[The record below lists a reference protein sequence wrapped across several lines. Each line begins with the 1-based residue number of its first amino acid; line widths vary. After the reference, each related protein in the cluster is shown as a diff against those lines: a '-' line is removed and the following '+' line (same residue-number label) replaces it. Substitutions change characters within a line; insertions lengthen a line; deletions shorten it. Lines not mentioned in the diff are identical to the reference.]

1 MSPAL
6 LLPLLTLVPGAL
18 LGQERPPTPVIVAEV
33 LEQPLVEDLS
43 FVGRILP
50 VRSSRVAAETE
61 GKVVQRFRDAGQT
74 VRAGDPLFSLANDPL
89 QAALEEAEA
98 DLALRRFIHDGSRRL
113 RATDS
118 VSEQDL
124 RVNAFELAR
133 AEARLSGLR
142 AQVENLLVRAPF
154 SGHIVRT
161 STEVGEWVGRGGEIA
176 QVISIDTVRVIVE
189 VPEHHVP
196 QLALGDTA
204 AIVVDAL
211 GGDPVHGLVTV
222 ISAEG
227 YAASRTFPVVVEAAN
242 PAGRMRS
249 NMSARVRFRI
259 AQATASLLVHKDA
272 LVSSPRGQVVYL
284 ARDGKALGRP
294 VEAGLAHQGYVAVTG
309 DLAPGDLAVVRGNER
324 LRDGQAVRIIRR
336 QP

>member
-1 MSPAL
+1 MPSAL
-6 LLPLLTLVPGAL
+6 LLLLILLPTAL
-18 LGQERPPTPVIVAEV
+18 PGQERPPSPVIVAEV

-61 GKVVQRFRDAGQT
+61 GQVVKRFKDAGQT
-74 VRAGDPLFSLANDPL
+74 VRAGDPLFELANDPL
-89 QAALEEAEA
+89 QAALAEAEA
-98 DLALRRFIHDGSRRL
+98 DLALRRFNHEGSLRL
-113 RATDS
+113 RATDT

-124 RVNAFELAR
+124 RNKAFELAR
-133 AEARLSGLR
+133 AETRLSGLQ

-161 STEVGEWVGRGGEIA
+161 FTEVGEWVGRGGEIA

-189 VPEHHVP
+189 VPENHVP
-196 QLALGDTA
+196 QLSLGDSV

-211 GGDPVHGLVTV
+211 GSDPIAGLVTAV
-222 ISAEG
+222 SAEG

-242 PAGRMRS
+242 PEGRMLG

-259 AQATASLLVHKDA
+259 AQARASLLVHKDA
-272 LVSSPRGQVVYL
+272 LVSGPEGQVVYL
-284 ARDGKALGRP
+284 ARDGKALSRP
-294 VEAGLAHQGYVAVTG
+294 VETGLAHQGYVAVTG
-309 DLAPGDLAVVRGNER
+309 ELAPGDLAVVRGNER

>member
-1 MSPAL
+1 MPLAL
-6 LLPLLTLVPGAL
+6 LLLLILLPAAL
-18 LGQERPPTPVIVAEV
+18 PGQERPPSPVIVAEV

-61 GKVVQRFRDAGQT
+61 GQVVKRFKDAGQT
-74 VRAGDPLFSLANDPL
+74 VRAGDPLFGLANDPL
-89 QAALEEAEA
+89 QAALAEAEA
-98 DLALRRFIHDGSRRL
+98 DLALRRFNHEGSLRL
-113 RATDS
+113 RATDT

-124 RVNAFELAR
+124 RNRAFELAR
-133 AEARLSGLR
+133 AETRLSGLQ
-142 AQVENLLVRAPF
+142 AQVDNLLVRAPF

-161 STEVGEWVGRGGEIA
+161 FTEVGEWVGRGGEIA

-189 VPEHHVP
+189 VPENHVP
-196 QLALGDTA
+196 QLSLGDSV

-211 GGDPVHGLVTV
+211 GSDPVAGLVTA

-242 PAGRMRS
+242 PEGRMLG

-259 AQATASLLVHKDA
+259 AQARASLLVHKDA
-272 LVSSPRGQVVYL
+272 LVSGPEGQVVYL
-284 ARDGKALGRP
+284 ARDGKALSRP
-294 VEAGLAHQGYVAVTG
+294 VETGLAHQGYVAVTG
-309 DLAPGDLAVVRGNER
+309 ELAPGDLTVVRGNER

>member
-1 MSPAL
+1 MPPAFL
-6 LLPLLTLVPGAL
+6 LLLILLPAAL
-18 LGQERPPTPVIVAEV
+18 PGQERPPSPVIVAEV

-61 GKVVQRFRDAGQT
+61 GQVVKRFKDAGQT
-74 VRAGDPLFSLANDPL
+74 VRAGDPLFELANDPL
-89 QAALEEAEA
+89 QAALAEAEA
-98 DLALRRFIHDGSRRL
+98 DLALRRFNHDGSLRL
-113 RATDS
+113 RATDT

-124 RVNAFELAR
+124 RNKAFELAR
-133 AEARLSGLR
+133 AETRLSGLQ

-161 STEVGEWVGRGGEIA
+161 FTEVGEWVGRGGEIA

-189 VPEHHVP
+189 VPENHVP
-196 QLALGDTA
+196 QLSLGDSV

-211 GGDPVHGLVTV
+211 GSDPIAGLVTA

-227 YAASRTFPVVVEAAN
+227 YAASRTFPVVVEAPN
-242 PAGRMRS
+242 PEGRMLG

-259 AQATASLLVHKDA
+259 AQARASLLVHKDA
-272 LVSSPRGQVVYL
+272 LVSGPEGQVVYL
-284 ARDGKALGRP
+284 ARDGKALSRP
-294 VEAGLAHQGYVAVTG
+294 VETGLAHQGYVAVTG
-309 DLAPGDLAVVRGNER
+309 ELAPGDLTVVRGNER
-324 LRDGQAVRIIRR
+324 LHDGQAVRIIRR

>member
-6 LLPLLTLVPGAL
+6 LLLLILLPGAL
-18 LGQERPPTPVIVAEV
+18 TGQERPPTPVIVAEV

-74 VRAGDPLFSLANDPL
+74 VRAGDPLFALANDPL
-89 QAALEEAEA
+89 QAALDEAEA

-113 RATDS
+113 RATEA

-124 RVNAFELAR
+124 RIEAFELAR
-133 AEARLSGLR
+133 AEARLSGLK
-142 AQVENLLVRAPF
+142 AQVEDLLVRAPF

-161 STEVGEWVGRGGEIA
+161 ATEVGEWVGRGGEIA
-176 QVISIDTVRVIVE
+176 QVISIDTVRAIVE

-196 QLALGDTA
+196 QLALGDSG
-204 AIVVDAL
+204 AIFVDAL
-211 GGDPVHGLVTV
+211 GGDPVHGLVTA

-227 YAASRTFPVVVEAAN
+227 YPSSRTFPVVVEAAN
-242 PAGRMRS
+242 PEGRMRS

-259 AQATASLLVHKDA
+259 AQTRPSLLVHKDA
-272 LVSSPRGQVVYL
+272 LVSGPRGQVVYL
-284 ARDGKALGRP
+284 ARDGMAHGRP

-309 DLAPGDLAVVRGNER
+309 ELAPGDLAVVRGNER

>member
-6 LLPLLTLVPGAL
+6 LLLLLLIPLPGAVA
-18 LGQERPPTPVIVAEV
+18 GQERPPTPVIVAEV

-61 GKVVQRFRDAGQT
+61 GKVVQRFKDAGQT
-74 VRAGDPLFSLANDPL
+74 VGAGDPLFALANDPL
-89 QAALEEAEA
+89 QAALDEAEA
-98 DLALRRFIHDGSRRL
+98 DLALRQFIHEGSRRL

-124 RVNAFELAR
+124 RTQAFELAR
-133 AEARLSGLR
+133 AEARLSGLK

-161 STEVGEWVGRGGEIA
+161 ATEVGEWVGRGGEIA
-176 QVISIDTVRVIVE
+176 QVIAIDTVRAIVE

-196 QLALGDTA
+196 QPLGDSG
-204 AIVVDAL
+204 AIFVDAL
-211 GGDPVHGLVTV
+211 GGDPVHGLVTA

-227 YAASRTFPVVVEAAN
+227 YPSSRTFPVVVEAAN
-242 PAGRMRS
+242 PDGRMRS

-259 AQATASLLVHKDA
+259 AQGKVSLLVHKDA
-272 LVSSPRGQVVYL
+272 LVSGPQGQVVYL
-284 ARDGKALGRP
+284 ARDGQALSRP

-324 LRDGQAVRIIRR
+324 LRDGQAVRVIRR

>member
-1 MSPAL
+1 MSPVFL
-6 LLPLLTLVPGAL
+6 LLLTLLPGAL

-61 GKVVQRFRDAGQT
+61 GQVVRRFKDAGQA
-74 VRAGDPLFSLANDPL
+74 VRAGDPLFALTNDPL
-89 QAALEEAEA
+89 RAALAEAEA
-98 DLALRRFIHDGSRRL
+98 DLALRQFNHDRSRRL

-124 RVNAFELAR
+124 RNKAYELAR
-133 AEARLSGLR
+133 AEAKLTGLQ

-154 SGHIVRT
+154 SGHITRT
-161 STEVGEWVGRGGEIA
+161 FTEVGEWVGRGGEIA

-189 VPEHHVP
+189 VPERHVS
-196 QLALGDTA
+196 QLALGDRV

-211 GGDPVHGLVTV
+211 GNDPIDGIVTA

-227 YAASRTFPVVVEAAN
+227 YASSRTFPVIVEAAN
-242 PAGRMRS
+242 PQGRMRS
-249 NMSARVRFRI
+249 NMSAQVRFQI
-259 AQATASLLVHKDA
+259 AQAQASLLVHKDA
-272 LVSSPRGQVVYL
+272 LVSSPQGQVVYL
-284 ARDGKALGRP
+284 ARDGKALSRP
-294 VEAGLAHQGYVAVTG
+294 VETGLAHKGYVAVTG
-309 DLAPGDLAVVRGNER
+309 ELAPGDLAVVRGNER
-324 LRDGQAVRIIRR
+324 LTDGQAVRILRR

>member
-6 LLPLLTLVPGAL
+6 LLLLLTLLPGAL
-18 LGQERPPTPVIVAEV
+18 LGQERPPAPVIVAEV

-61 GKVVQRFRDAGQT
+61 GKVVRRFRDAGQT
-74 VRAGDPLFSLANDPL
+74 VRAGDLLFALANDPL
-89 QAALEEAEA
+89 QAALDEAEA
-98 DLALRRFIHDGSRRL
+98 DLALRQFIHEGSRRL

-124 RVNAFELAR
+124 RTQTFELAR
-133 AEARLSGLR
+133 AEARLGGLR

-154 SGHIVRT
+154 SGHIIRT

-176 QVISIDTVRVIVE
+176 QVIAIDTVRAIVE
-189 VPEHHVP
+189 VPERHVP
-196 QLALGDTA
+196 QLALGDSA

-211 GGDPVHGLVTV
+211 GGDPVAGLVSA

-227 YAASRTFPVVVEAAN
+227 YASSRTFPVVVEAAN
-242 PAGRMRS
+242 PEGRMLG
-249 NMSARVRFRI
+249 NMSARVSFRI
-259 AQATASLLVHKDA
+259 AQGQASLLVHKDA
-272 LVSSPRGQVVYL
+272 LVSGPQGQVVYL
-284 ARDGKALGRP
+284 ARDGQAISRP

-309 DLAPGDLAVVRGNER
+309 ELAAGDLAVVRGNER

>member
-1 MSPAL
+1 MPLAL
-6 LLPLLTLVPGAL
+6 LMLLILLPAAL
-18 LGQERPPTPVIVAEV
+18 PGQERPPSPVIVAEV

-50 VRSSRVAAETE
+50 IRSSRVAAETE
-61 GKVVQRFRDAGQT
+61 GQVVRRFKDAGQT
-74 VRAGDPLFSLANDPL
+74 VRAGDPLFELANDPL
-89 QAALEEAEA
+89 QAALAEAEA
-98 DLALRRFIHDGSRRL
+98 DLALRRFNHEGSLRL
-113 RATDS
+113 RATDT

-124 RVNAFELAR
+124 RNKAFELAR
-133 AEARLSGLR
+133 AETRLSGLQ

-161 STEVGEWVGRGGEIA
+161 FTEVGEWVGRGGEIA

-189 VPEHHVP
+189 VPENHVP
-196 QLALGDTA
+196 QLALGDSV

-211 GGDPVHGLVTV
+211 GSGPVAGLVTA

-227 YAASRTFPVVVEAAN
+227 YAASHTFPVVVEAAN
-242 PAGRMRS
+242 PEGRMRG
-249 NMSARVRFRI
+249 NMSARVRFRV
-259 AQATASLLVHKDA
+259 AQARASLLVHKDA
-272 LVSSPRGQVVYL
+272 LVSGPEGQVVYL
-284 ARDGKALGRP
+284 ARDGKALSRP

-309 DLAPGDLAVVRGNER
+309 ELAPGDLTVVRGNER

>member
-1 MSPAL
+1 MFPVFFL
-6 LLPLLTLVPGAL
+6 LLTLLPCVL
-18 LGQERPPTPVIVAEV
+18 LGQERPPTAVIVAEV

-61 GKVVQRFRDAGQT
+61 GQVVQRFKEAGQA
-74 VRAGDPLFSLANDPL
+74 VRAGDPLFALANDPL
-89 QAALEEAEA
+89 QASLAEA
-98 DLALRRFIHDGSRRL
+98 QADLELRQFNHDRSRRL

-124 RVNAFELAR
+124 RNKTYELAR
-133 AEARLSGLR
+133 AEAKLTGLQ

-154 SGHIVRT
+154 SGHITRT
-161 STEVGEWVGRGGEIA
+161 FTEIGEWVGRGGEIA

-189 VPEHHVP
+189 VPERHVS
-196 QLALGDTA
+196 QLSLGDRV

-211 GGDPVHGLVTV
+211 GSHSIAGLVTA

-227 YAASRTFPVVVEAAN
+227 YASSHTFPVVVEAAN
-242 PAGRMRS
+242 PQGRMRS
-249 NMSARVRFRI
+249 NMSARVRFQI
-259 AQATASLLVHKDA
+259 AQAKASLLVHKDA
-272 LVSSPRGQVVYL
+272 LVSSPQGQVVYL
-284 ARDGKALGRP
+284 ARDGKAVSHP
-294 VEAGLAHQGYVAVTG
+294 VETGLAHKGYVAVTG
-309 DLAPGDLAVVRGNER
+309 ELAPGDLAVVRGNER
-324 LRDGQAVRIIRR
+324 LTDGQAVRILRR

>member
-1 MSPAL
+1 MPSAL
-6 LLPLLTLVPGAL
+6 LLLLILLPAALPG
-18 LGQERPPTPVIVAEV
+18 QDRPPSPVIVAEV

-61 GKVVQRFRDAGQT
+61 GQVVKRFKDAGQT
-74 VRAGDPLFSLANDPL
+74 VRAGDPLFELANDPL
-89 QAALEEAEA
+89 QAALAEAEA
-98 DLALRRFIHDGSRRL
+98 DLALRRFNHEGSLRL
-113 RATDS
+113 RATDT

-124 RVNAFELAR
+124 RNKAFELAR
-133 AEARLSGLR
+133 AETRLSGLK

-161 STEVGEWVGRGGEIA
+161 FTEVGEWVGRGGEIA

-189 VPEHHVP
+189 VPENHVP
-196 QLALGDTA
+196 QLSLGDSV

-211 GGDPVHGLVTV
+211 GSDPIAGLVTA

-242 PAGRMRS
+242 PEGRMLG

-259 AQATASLLVHKDA
+259 AQARASLLVHKDA
-272 LVSSPRGQVVYL
+272 LVSGPEGQVVYL
-284 ARDGKALGRP
+284 ARDGKALSRP
-294 VEAGLAHQGYVAVTG
+294 VETGLAHQGYVAVTG
-309 DLAPGDLAVVRGNER
+309 ELAPGDLTVVRGNER

>member
-1 MSPAL
+1 MPLAL
-6 LLPLLTLVPGAL
+6 LLLLILLPAAL
-18 LGQERPPTPVIVAEV
+18 PGQERPPSPVIVAEV

-61 GKVVQRFRDAGQT
+61 GQVIKRFKDAGQT
-74 VRAGDPLFSLANDPL
+74 VRAGDPLFELANDPL
-89 QAALEEAEA
+89 QAALAEAEA
-98 DLALRRFIHDGSRRL
+98 DLALRRFNHEGSLRL
-113 RATDS
+113 RATDT
-118 VSEQDL
+118 VSEQEL
-124 RVNAFELAR
+124 RNKAFELAR
-133 AEARLSGLR
+133 AETRLSGLQ

-161 STEVGEWVGRGGEIA
+161 FTEVGEWVGRGGEIA

-189 VPEHHVP
+189 VPENHVP
-196 QLALGDTA
+196 QLSLGDSV

-211 GGDPVHGLVTV
+211 GSDPVAGLVTA

-242 PAGRMRS
+242 PEGRMLG

-259 AQATASLLVHKDA
+259 AQARASLLVHKDA
-272 LVSSPRGQVVYL
+272 LVSGPQGQVVYL
-284 ARDGKALGRP
+284 ARDGKALSRP
-294 VEAGLAHQGYVAVTG
+294 VETGLAHQGYVAVTG
-309 DLAPGDLAVVRGNER
+309 ELAPGDLTVVRGNER

>member
-1 MSPAL
+1 MFPAL
-6 LLPLLTLVPGAL
+6 LLLLILLPAAL
-18 LGQERPPTPVIVAEV
+18 PGQERPPSPVIVAEV

-50 VRSSRVAAETE
+50 IRSSRVAAETE
-61 GKVVQRFRDAGQT
+61 GQVVRRFKDAGQT
-74 VRAGDPLFSLANDPL
+74 VRAGDPLFELANDPL
-89 QAALEEAEA
+89 QAALAEAEA
-98 DLALRRFIHDGSRRL
+98 DLALRRFNHEGSLRL
-113 RATDS
+113 RATDT

-124 RVNAFELAR
+124 RNKAFELAR
-133 AEARLSGLR
+133 AETRLGGLQ

-161 STEVGEWVGRGGEIA
+161 FTEVGEWVGRGGEIA

-189 VPEHHVP
+189 VPENHVP
-196 QLALGDTA
+196 QLALGDSV

-211 GGDPVHGLVTV
+211 GSDPVAGLVTA

-242 PAGRMRS
+242 PEGRMLG
-249 NMSARVRFRI
+249 NMSARVRFRV
-259 AQATASLLVHKDA
+259 AQARASLLVHKDA
-272 LVSSPRGQVVYL
+272 LVSGPQGQVVYL
-284 ARDGKALGRP
+284 ARDGKALSRP

-309 DLAPGDLAVVRGNER
+309 ELAPGDLTVVRGNER